1 MVNLLTYMIIMTMCT
16 NNNILPFLW
25 PVFIKRFSIIVL
37 NRHSFYKFSET
48 SQVYFRIC
56 TFPTAPGVDED
67 DHFWEEFE
75 VDEWMFGVDV

>member
-1 MVNLLTYMIIMTMCT
+1 MVNLLTDVIIMTMCT

-25 PVFIKRFSIIVL
+25 PVFIKWFSIVVL
-37 NRHSFYKFSET
+37 DRHSFNKFSET
-48 SQVYFRIC
+48 GQVYLRIYA
-56 TFPTAPGVDED
+56 FPTAPGVDED